1 MRARQNE
8 MILKQ
13 RNGELEIEIKVR
25 KKEIEKKV
33 YLSISTQGERFR
45 ERYKQGESSEIQG
58 IEGNRNRE
66 RLIQNQGH
74 ETELSLVFVVSHG
87 CRREE

>member
-13 RNGELEIEIKVR
+13 RNGELEIERKVR
-25 KKEIEKKV
+25 KKEREKKV

-66 RLIQNQGH
+66 RLIQNQRLRD
-74 ETELSLVFVVSHG
+74 TRLSCLWSLL
-87 CRREE
+87 

>member
-25 KKEIEKKV
+25 KKERGKKI

-66 RLIQNQGH
+66 RLIQNQRLRDTRLGC
-74 ETELSLVFVVSHG
+74 LWSLL
-87 CRREE
+87 